1 MATDSK
7 SSKAPSFYSAA
18 ADMAMQGG
26 KQGAGTGAAPGA
38 GASGDTAAEETKI
51 ISTLLEVYQKW
62 ETLTKDPKRKEKIQQ
77 LASITK
83 EIQTGQ
89 AGGDGKPPAA
99 ADMSGGPTPDAMAG
113 AGAGGMAG
121 GGAPSGAGAG
131 QTVPA

>member
-1 MATDSK
+1 MADSTK
-7 SSKAPSFYSAA
+7 SGGGKGAPSFYSAA
-18 ADMAMQGG
+18 ADMAMGG
-26 KQGAGTGAAPGA
+26 KTGA
-38 GASGDTAAEETKI
+38 GAAGGAGAGGDTAAEETKI

-89 AGGDGKPPAA
+89 MGGDGKPAPAA
-99 ADMSGGPTPDAMAG
+99 EMGGGPTPDAMAG
-113 AGAGGMAG
+113 ASGGAG
-121 GGAPSGAGAG
+121 GGAPGGAGAG

>member
-26 KQGAGTGAAPGA
+26 KSGGAGA
-38 GASGDTAAEETKI
+38 GASPSGTDTAAEETKI
-51 ISTLLEVYQKW
+51 IATLLEVYQKW
-62 ETLTKDPKRKEKIQQ
+62 ESLTKDPKRKEKIQQ
-77 LASITK
+77 LATITK

-89 AGGDGKPPAA
+89 AGGDGKPAPAA
-99 ADMSGGPTPDAMAG
+99 DAMGGPTPEAG
-113 AGAGGMAG
+113 AAPMA

-131 QTVPA
+131 QAVPA

>member
-1 MATDSK
+1 MAMADNSK
-7 SSKAPSFYSAA
+7 SASKAPSFYSAA
-18 ADMAMQGG
+18 ADMAMGG
-26 KQGAGTGAAPGA
+26 KTGA
-38 GASGDTAAEETKI
+38 GAAGGAGAGGDTAAEETKI

-89 AGGDGKPPAA
+89 MGGDGKPAPAA
-99 ADMSGGPTPDAMAG
+99 EMGGGPTPDAMAG
-113 AGAGGMAG
+113 AS

>member
-26 KQGAGTGAAPGA
+26 KQGAGAGAASGA
-38 GASGDTAAEETKI
+38 GASADTAAEETKI

-77 LASITK
+77 LATITK
-83 EIQTGQ
+83 EIQSGQ

-99 ADMSGGPTPDAMAG
+99 ADAMGGPTPDAG
-113 AGAGGMAG
+113 AGAGPMAG
-121 GGAPSGAGAG
+121 GSASAGAG

>member
-1 MATDSK
+1 MADNSK
-7 SSKAPSFYSAA
+7 SASKAPSFYSAA
-18 ADMAMQGG
+18 ADMAMGG
-26 KQGAGTGAAPGA
+26 KTGAGA
-38 GASGDTAAEETKI
+38 GASPSGTDTAAEETKI

-89 AGGDGKPPAA
+89 MGGDGKPAPAA
-99 ADMSGGPTPDAMAG
+99 EMGGGPTPDAMAG
-113 AGAGGMAG
+113 AGGGAGGA
-121 GGAPSGAGAG
+121 GAPGGAGAG